1 MLGEQVCQTA
11 KDVIA
16 DYIKVLKKEQ
26 KDMLT
31 AEAKRAVTAL
41 QKTSLDKRFDAET
54 ATRKWICRRGTILFG
69 VFVDDGLAS
78 RDAIVDQND
87 NSLIDNRWNLTRF
100 STFWVRWFSSEGV
113 NVDKQHQL
121 ITMLISTFLSGILIS
136 LTYYINYYS
145 FQTKNHSLYP

>member
-54 ATRKWICRRGTILFG
+54 AKRK
-69 VFVDDGLAS
+69 
-78 RDAIVDQND
+78 
-87 NSLIDNRWNLTRF
+87 
-100 STFWVRWFSSEGV
+100 
-113 NVDKQHQL
+113 
-121 ITMLISTFLSGILIS
+121 
-136 LTYYINYYS
+136 
-145 FQTKNHSLYP
+145 